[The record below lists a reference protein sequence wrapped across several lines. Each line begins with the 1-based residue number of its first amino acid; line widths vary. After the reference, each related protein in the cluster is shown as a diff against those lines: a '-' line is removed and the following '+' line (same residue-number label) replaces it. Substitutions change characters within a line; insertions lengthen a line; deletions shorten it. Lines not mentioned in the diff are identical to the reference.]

1 MSDDWASSDWSWGGD
16 WNAPSND
23 NGSQPAAPA
32 APAWSAVEEAPAR
45 RDYFDLED
53 GVGHGAANRRSDVAK
68 VETTLSHAGYYGL
81 DGLGGPTG
89 YYGLDGLGGPTGYFG
104 NELGESI
111 KDFQAD
117 RGFEVDGYL
126 APGGETISGL
136 RDDVGEAFADH
147 FAPTAGEID
156 AHHDALA
163 TGQSGLHST
172 GLLAQ
177 LQPRAR
183 SSPMESRIPWET

>member
-1 MSDDWASSDWSWGGD
+1 MSDDWASSDWSSSGSWGSY
-16 WNAPSND
+16 SND
-23 NGSQPAAPA
+23 NGSQPATPAAAAPA

-53 GVGHGAANRRSDVAK
+53 GVGHGATNRRSDVAK

-89 YYGLDGLGGPTGYFG
+89 YFG

-111 KDFQAD
+111 KDYQAD

-147 FAPTAGEID
+147 FAPTAREID

-163 TGQSGLHST
+163 TGQNGLLST

-183 SSPMESRIPWET
+183 SSPMESRIPWGT